1 MICEKCGEPIAQDAL
16 YCENCG
22 ARAALQADAAQNAAQ
37 ARSASARKSMPLDEG
52 GSPEQENPASE
63 DAARPGRKRRRAKR
77 EKMPRAGAQPCSDA
91 EMGLCGPGQ
100 REPTEPG
107 ACGTDPHGRVYRG
120 IHRGAGGR
128 YLCGVHGAGICG
140 RCGLSMLR
148 AGEKEHS
155 EE

>member
-63 DAARPGRKRRRAKR
+63 DAARPGGSAAAQSVKKCRLPTLPSRRK
-77 EKMPRAGAQPCSDA
+77 
-91 EMGLCGPGQ
+91 
-100 REPTEPG
+100 
-107 ACGTDPHGRVYRG
+107 
-120 IHRGAGGR
+120 I
-128 YLCGVHGAGICG
+128 
-140 RCGLSMLR
+140 
-148 AGEKEHS
+148 
-155 EE
+155 

>member
-52 GSPEQENPASE
+52 GSPEQENPAPE

-77 EKMPRAGAQPCSDA
+77 EKMPPPA
-91 EMGLCGPGQ
+91 ESPVPPEDMFP
-100 REPTEPG
+100 
-107 ACGTDPHGRVYRG
+107 
-120 IHRGAGGR
+120 
-128 YLCGVHGAGICG
+128 
-140 RCGLSMLR
+140 
-148 AGEKEHS
+148 
-155 EE
+155 